1 MPIYKFNKIMKTSD
15 LKNQLSKFLI
25 ILILFGH
32 TISYGQ
38 SGYYLSSSEGNDLNN
53 GTINSPWKTL
63 KKINAIS
70 LKPGD
75 KVFFKRDDTFFGHF
89 VVNGS
94 GSKRKPIIISSY
106 AKGNHPVLNGAV
118 GREKGGDYQ
127 EAMLILNND
136 NIIVEN
142 IEIQNNRLISR
153 KGVRDQDAFGIHV
166 LNNGNK
172 SLKNFIFRNIIFKN
186 VYASLP
192 ILKEKGENAF
202 NGLEVAGLR
211 FFSTRNKKNFIKNIQ
226 NTLVEN
232 CHFSNLQRL
241 GVHVKH
247 EGGETGVGTDK
258 TNSNV
263 DFILRNNEFHN
274 TGGTCILP
282 IRTYNCLIEKNI
294 FDRPGDNSDPRMANR
309 GSSVWT
315 WRCIN
320 TVIQYNQCLHVRGYL
335 DSHGIH
341 IDHENVNTF
350 IQYNYMEDCEG
361 GFVEILGGNKNSVYR
376 FNVSVNDGWRQNPKW
391 KNSNHTFWINEV
403 VPEGKHRADGN
414 YIYNNTIYID
424 KPYSTAI
431 DINGKNN
438 YIYNNIFT
446 VLNGAIIGEKQVLV
460 KNNDTPLYQKNNLYE
475 GQINTRFTI
484 LDSNP
489 INGAAHFVN
498 PKSGNKFGFQLK
510 GNSDAINAGVAKL
523 GPPIPGA
530 GRGVFKNIS
539 KYPIVDFYG
548 NPIDLSKGTPNIGAC
563 NAKKG
568 EIGI

>member
-1 MPIYKFNKIMKTSD
+1 MKTSD
-15 LKNQLSKFLI
+15 LKNQLLNFLI

-32 TISYGQ
+32 TTSYGQ
-38 SGYYLSSSEGNDLNN
+38 LGYYLSSSEGNDLNN

-63 KKINAIS
+63 KKINTVS

-75 KVFFKRDDTFFGHF
+75 KVFFKRDDIFFGHF

-94 GSKRKPIIISSY
+94 GSKRKPIIIGSY
-106 AKGNHPVLNGAV
+106 ANGNFPVLNGAV

-127 EAMLILNND
+127 EAVLILNND

-153 KGVRDQDAFGIHV
+153 KGVRDQDAFGIYV

-186 VYASLP
+186 IYASLP

-202 NGLEVAGLR
+202 NSLEVAGLR
-211 FFSTRNKKNFIKNIQ
+211 FFSTRNKKNSIKNIQ

-232 CHFSNLQRL
+232 CQFSNLQRL
-241 GVHVKH
+241 GVHIKH
-247 EGGETGVGTDK
+247 GGGETGVGTDK

-391 KNSNHTFWINEV
+391 KNSNHTLWINEV
-403 VPEGKHRADGN
+403 VPGGKHRADGN

-431 DINGKNN
+431 VIDGKNN

-446 VLNGAIIGEKQVLV
+446 VLNGARIGAKQVLV

-498 PKSGNKFGFQLK
+498 PKSGNKYGFQLK

-530 GRGVFKNIS
+530 GKGVFKNIS

>member
-1 MPIYKFNKIMKTSD
+1 MKTSD
-15 LKNQLSKFLI
+15 LKNQLLIFLI

-32 TISYGQ
+32 TTSFGQ
-38 SGYYLSSSEGNDLNN
+38 LGYYLSSSEGNDLNN

-63 KKINAIS
+63 KKINTVS
-70 LKPGD
+70 LMPGD
-75 KVFFKRDDTFFGHF
+75 KVFFKRDDIFFGHF

-94 GSKRKPIIISSY
+94 GSKRKPIIIGSY
-106 AKGNHPVLNGAV
+106 ANGNFPVLNGAV

-127 EAMLILNND
+127 EAVLILNND

-153 KGVRDQDAFGIHV
+153 KGVRDQDAFGIYV

-186 VYASLP
+186 IYASLP

-202 NGLEVAGLR
+202 NSLEVAGLR
-211 FFSTRNKKNFIKNIQ
+211 FFSTRNKKNSIKNIQ

-232 CHFSNLQRL
+232 CKFSNLQRL
-241 GVHVKH
+241 GVHIKH
-247 EGGETGVGTDK
+247 GGGETGVGTDK

-391 KNSNHTFWINEV
+391 KNSNHTLWINEV
-403 VPEGKHRADGN
+403 VPGGKHRADGN
-414 YIYNNTIYID
+414 YIYNNSIYID

-431 DINGKNN
+431 VIDGKNN

-446 VLNGAIIGEKQVLV
+446 VLNGAKIGAKQVLV

-498 PKSGNKFGFQLK
+498 PKSGNKYGFQLK

-530 GRGVFKNIS
+530 GKGIFKNIS

-568 EIGI
+568 ETGI